1 MTHVA
6 LLRGINVGGKRLL
19 PMKELAVL
27 FAAAGCTG
35 VSTYIQSGNVLF
47 TPPAGSGASAELATR
62 LEDRIEEVFGFRPPV
77 VVRTAVQIAGAL
89 RDNPFLHA
97 GEPEAT
103 LHVMFL
109 AARPDPAAVAKLDA
123 DRSPGD
129 RFHVAGGEVYLHLP
143 KGAGNSK
150 LTNAYF
156 DSRLKTIGTV
166 RNWATVSKLL
176 ALMQA

>member
-35 VSTYIQSGNVLF
+35 VRTYIQSGNVIF
-47 TPPAGSGASAELATR
+47 IPPAGEAADLATR
-62 LEDRIEEVFGFRPPV
+62 LEDRIEEAFGFRPPV

-97 GEPEAT
+97 GEPETT

-166 RNWATVSKLL
+166 RNWATVSQLL
-176 ALMQA
+176 ALMQS